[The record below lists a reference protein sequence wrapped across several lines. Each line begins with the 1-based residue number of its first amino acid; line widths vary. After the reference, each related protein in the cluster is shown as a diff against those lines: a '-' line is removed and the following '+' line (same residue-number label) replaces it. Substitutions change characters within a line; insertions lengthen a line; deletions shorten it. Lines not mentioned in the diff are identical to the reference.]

1 MALLFLFTQEYSF
14 SQIMSKCSCN
24 IKKKCCKVK
33 SRNVIHP
40 QITCHP
46 QNILE
51 WKVVHSYQ
59 TVSHVCILE
68 AGFRKHSFLVDSP

>member
-1 MALLFLFTQEYSF
+1 MLF
-14 SQIMSKCSCN
+14 N
-24 IKKKCCKVK
+24 KKCYKVLG
-33 SRNVIHP
+33 RNVLHP

-51 WKVVHSYQ
+51 CKVVHSYQ

-68 AGFRKHSFLVDSP
+68 AGFRKHNFPVKTPKICLVIVDVVFV